1 MNVIEEGIVAILF
14 FLVST
19 VLSDEKQ
26 MYDLFLEFVIMN
38 LILNRRKWQLV
49 KKKRNFTQS
58 ESIFYYG
65 TQLYGIR
72 IIQFF
77 DYGTNF
83 KDDW

>member
-1 MNVIEEGIVAILF
+1 MNMIEKGIVAILF
-14 FLVST
+14 FSMLT
-19 VLSDEKQ
+19 VLSHEKQ
-26 MYDLFLEFVIMN
+26 MYELFLEFVIMN

-49 KKKRNFTQS
+49 KKKRDFTQS

-65 TQLYGIR
+65 TQLYGVG

-77 DYGTNF
+77 NYGINF